1 MAERHFVFADE
12 NELFSLMKDIDCL
25 YCRNPV
31 PASKHHLE
39 KRHLKFAMYYK
50 DADIGKFSIPCYCA
64 DGGHGRSHWHCP
76 ICPKIL
82 QRTQD
87 YRNHI
92 TNHGVKMTKNKP
104 AKAQERHGQC
114 RKKESKEKAARDLPS
129 FAEELCM
136 PLDIDTQ
143 KERHFVFADE
153 NELFSLMKDID
164 CLYCR
169 NPVPASKHHLE
180 KRHLKFA
187 MYYKD
192 ADIGKF
198 SIPCYCADGGHG
210 RSHWHCPI
218 CPKILQRTQDYR
230 NHITN
235 HGVEVTDNT
244 PDKIHKY
251 HKKLQSGI
259 DAQEANLILKAKDVH
274 TFEQDNFGELQPTTF
289 LFETLQTDNTPD
301 KKLTCQTCGILF
313 TSLSNLRRHE
323 RLQHGQFQQPMFCI
337 DAKNGIYITTK
348 DLHGPRVPIHV
359 LKSFALQIML
369 CESKECRE
377 FMIAQG
383 QCGNPG
389 KECCHLE
396 RTSHAQQYVPPP
408 ALCLSSLEEMTNKG
422 LLSKSEKQQCQEMN
436 SRACLEGVDC
446 VYPIFWGKFELLDK
460 YVNFSVY
467 TNLKDTWCQFGRTHV
482 SFDTRS
488 GNWKCLCEHKRN
500 GCIHKYLSMC

>member
-39 KRHLKFAMYYK
+39 KRHLKLAMYYK

-82 QRTQD
+82 RRTQD

-104 AKAQERHGQC
+104 
-114 RKKESKEKAARDLPS
+114 
-129 FAEELCM
+129 
-136 PLDIDTQ
+136 
-143 KERHFVFADE
+143 ERHFVFADE

-180 KRHLKFA
+180 KRHLKLA

-218 CPKILQRTQDYR
+218 CPKILRRTQDYR

-244 PDKIHKY
+244 P
-251 HKKLQSGI
+251 
-259 DAQEANLILKAKDVH
+259 
-274 TFEQDNFGELQPTTF
+274 GELQPTTF
-289 LFETLQTDNTPD
+289 LFETLQTDKDDKMPD

-359 LKSFALQIML
+359 LKSFALQVML

-408 ALCLSSLEEMTNKG
+408 ALCLNSLEEMTYKG

-446 VYPIFWGKFELLDK
+446 VYPISWGKFELLDR

-500 GCIHKYLSMC
+500 GCIHKYLSMWWVFQEQPEFFPNNLETNPEREDKIEEVVVLVENDI